1 MTGKLR
7 ITVRDSKSESYSPRN
22 INIGKAKLD
31 IIGGLNEPMKLDG
44 LK

>member
-22 INIGKAKLD
+22 INTGKATQFL
-31 IIGGLNEPMKLDG
+31 
-44 LK
+44 LKKPS